1 MINYKELVDKTL
13 NGGQHKPA
21 KGVMTRELFGKQ
33 LTFHLGLGFPIVTGR
48 KIFHKGVLGE
58 LAAFLAGP
66 THVNDFKDRN
76 CNYWDIFADD
86 DGSLRLAYGNAWRD
100 FHGVDQLAKTAQN
113 LRDRPNSR
121 RHLISA
127 WDPTGLEQLSLQCC
141 HYAYQWSANA
151 DGTLDMVW
159 VQRSA
164 DLMLGIPSDI
174 ILAAVL
180 NMLMA
185 QTVGRFAGKIILQL
199 GSVHI
204 YEPHYAAAEE
214 YLKRDTH
221 FLPSW
226 TLAPEATVFNFTPDM
241 LELRGYKHEGVINF
255 ELLK

>member
-1 MINYKELVDKTL
+1 MINYAKLVNKTL
-13 NGGQHKPA
+13 YGGQHKPA

-33 LTFHLGLGFPIVTGR
+33 LTYHLGVGFPIITGR
-48 KIFHKGVLGE
+48 KMFYKGVLGE

-66 THVNDFKDRN
+66 THVNDFKDRD

-100 FHGVDQLAKTAQN
+100 FHGVDQLDKTVKN
-113 LRDRPNSR
+113 LKEHPYSR
-121 RHLISA
+121 RHLVSA
-127 WDPTGLEQLSLQCC
+127 WDPTGLDQLSLQCC
-141 HYAYQWSANA
+141 HYSYQWSANT

-164 DLMLGIPSDI
+164 DLMLGVPSDI

-185 QTVGRFAGKIILQL
+185 QTIGRFPGKIILQL

-204 YEPHYAAAEE
+204 YEPHYRAAEE
-214 YLKRDTH
+214 YLKRDLH

-226 TLAPEATVFNFTPDM
+226 TLDKEATVFNFEPHM
-241 LELRGYKHEGVINF
+241 LQLKGYEHDGVISF